1 MLFVT
6 LCIEPFLRFILFI
19 MHSKVVQNQDLKIN
33 AQENH
38 YNDDVPIII
47 ADNKRMSSI
56 GWKPIYNIDSGL
68 EHTIDWFK
76 RNQFSQN
83 V

>member
-1 MLFVT
+1 
-6 LCIEPFLRFILFI
+6 
-19 MHSKVVQNQDLKIN
+19 VVQNQDLKIN